1 MQFKEPKDFYEYM
14 KKLKE
19 VTEKN
24 KKELSKISDDVLL
37 SVSKFIAKTISV
49 NFQLL
54 KLDKITV
61 GTLLQ
66 MFIDSYNALL
76 SQMGSSWFTSRV
88 FDMVIAIMR
97 EQGVLEI
104 FEEGEKNASDN

>member
-1 MQFKEPKDFYEYM
+1 
-14 KKLKE
+14 
-19 VTEKN
+19 
-24 KKELSKISDDVLL
+24 
-37 SVSKFIAKTISV
+37 
-49 NFQLL
+49 
-54 KLDKITV
+54 
-61 GTLLQ
+61 